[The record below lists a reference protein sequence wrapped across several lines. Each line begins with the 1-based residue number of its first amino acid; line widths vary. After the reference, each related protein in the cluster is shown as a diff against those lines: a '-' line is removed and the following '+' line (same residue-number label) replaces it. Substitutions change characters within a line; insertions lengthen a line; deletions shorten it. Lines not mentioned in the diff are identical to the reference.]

1 MSNIRFVEA
10 CFLIGVAGFA
20 FDHWISGI
28 VVMALSVAAES
39 ARRHEACASVRSE
52 GEEPGR

>member
-28 VVMALSVAAES
+28 VVMALSVVAKAIEARAS
-39 ARRHEACASVRSE
+39 AR
-52 GEEPGR
+52 EEPGR